1 MSEQPVQKTG
11 MSPETQMRFLRE
23 IVAATLALV
32 MVVGVLFLAVR
43 ALAVTSDA
51 DQFNRVKDIL
61 NVVIPLVT
69 FALGY
74 YFNKTTSDARA
85 ESAEMTAQVAVVTA
99 QQATQ
104 ERDTVKKDLE
114 STQNQASELLENLET
129 VTSAAEEMMTAA
141 PEEGPGFMPAGPGV
155 LSAED
160 DEPASPSARAKNAE
174 YMKKQRDLQLA
185 LERAKRLTYK

>member
-1 MSEQPVQKTG
+1 MSEQPIQKTG
-11 MSPETQMRFLRE
+11 TTPETQMRFLRE
-23 IVAATLALV
+23 IIAAVLALV

-43 ALAVTSDA
+43 AISLTADA

-61 NVVIPLVT
+61 NVIIPLVT

-114 STQNQASELLENLET
+114 VTQNQASELRENLKV

-141 PEEGPGFMPAGPGV
+141 PEEGPGFMAAGPGV
-155 LSAED
+155 LSADD
-160 DEPASPSARAKNAE
+160 DEPGKPSARAKNAD
-174 YMKKQRDLQLA
+174 YLKKQRELQFLI
-185 LERAKRLTYK
+185 ERAKRLTYK